1 MLYYWLKRYINSLC
15 SWSLGPNL
23 LIFLL
28 WTNTKMS
35 QCINTGTSIWSFY
48 KTFTNLVSAYAILL
62 FFLLA
67 YFCVLGKSIYFIV
80 VLLFLLYLYKLCMQQ
95 QCKPFIL
102 LQLLKTCMWILFIFP
117 ERNSHFCDQTIIVL
131 ICDFF
136 HFFLKLLSFS
146 K

>member
-1 MLYYWLKRYINSLC
+1 MLYYWLKRYISSLC

-23 LIFLL
+23 LIFL
-28 WTNTKMS
+28 WTNIKIS

-48 KTFTNLVSAYAILL
+48 KTFTNLVSEYAILL

-67 YFCVLGKSIYFIV
+67 YFCILGKSISFIV

-95 QCKPFIL
+95 QCKPFII
-102 LQLLKTCMWILFIFP
+102 LQLLKTSLLALFIFP
-117 ERNSHFCDQTIIVL
+117 ERNSNFCDQTIIFL
-131 ICDFF
+131 ICNFF
-136 HFFLKLLSFS
+136 HFFLKLLPFS